1 MPKPTVQLTIRLT
14 PQMAEQLEELA
25 REKHKSLTATVAE
38 ILENYLAGTRKA
50 TRGGHA

>member
-25 REKHKSLTATVAE
+25 REKRKSMTATVAE
-38 ILENYLAGTRKA
+38 ILESYLAGTRKA
-50 TRGGHA
+50 TKRSQA